1 METKKLTIW
10 KTPFFKNISEK
21 GGAMN
26 EAIKESKSQTDIVI
40 HSDTQKY
47 GRAWGYTLPLKLLDL
62 IKTNKGIYE
71 VITKFPHKLYFDI
84 DKVGGEGEEP
94 SFLTHVKDIINKY
107 FPNAELAISG
117 SIKPEK
123 VSYHIIVNNY
133 TIHNEEE
140 REYVKQLVKHIC
152 ETIESSFDWK
162 VYTKNRNM
170 KCINQSKRDGRVQEI
185 IENEDYRKHLITCFI
200 NDYCL
205 PFPPISE
212 EIEQT
217 IMIAKSKA
225 IFDIGTLPKLN
236 LIEPAD
242 FDFYSC
248 TPIQLLPMFPIS
260 KDFVHNYTHLIGRY
274 CYYNNISLEYFLS
287 WISKKHNPLTEEIKN
302 KWAKH
307 FSVMD
312 KFPKPSEA
320 KIMAVLS
327 YYYPNM
333 KKDKSYK
340 AFANSFSLPE
350 EKINYIET
358 ITQDNYNANNK
369 YSIFNVGMGG
379 GKTFQTIEYLKGISL
394 PNDNGVEGVEPLGF
408 IWLCPNKAL
417 ANNTLN
423 RLQDNKIETDY
434 YLDFNAKQKTEGIL
448 NNCNNLIV
456 VLNSLHYISTKNYS
470 VVVIDEIETLIDKFL
485 GDFMKH
491 KKAIWEAFKRI
502 ILNAKK
508 VIFLDAFITTK
519 TLNFIKNLEGH
530 AIEVS
535 PIVIYQRF
543 NEPSTRTIEIMKNQ
557 SIMLNDIITNIKNNK
572 KCFIFYPYKNGS
584 KNGTIISM
592 EALSTLLQK
601 ETGKN
606 GLYYNADIDDQIKGG
621 LKDVNKSWK
630 DYDFIITNNIITC
643 GVNYERKD
651 FDYAYLFVASHNSPR
666 DIIQVSYRARFLSS
680 ENIKVCYM
688 GIMTQPN
695 TFQIDTYEINC
706 PIYTALIDSILMEK
720 HSPLKKTLQLFCNK
734 AHYKFKINENTL
746 SADLKKYISDLVK
759 NCEVGF
765 SYSMIDDIDYKY
777 AELIQQNIFS
787 QTATMIQK
795 IMLQKYFFQLTF
807 KEKAQDVKFGGAAPS
822 PPTASGIAAGAEVSV
837 IEHAWNNN
845 LSSFFSKTCEVLSQP
860 LNIFQKIKE
869 FNNNDGI
876 FPTEDELKCIA
887 LNKTIIDDIFKQFKF
902 KYITEKT
909 TPKKIIK
916 EIFNTFFM
924 KNIIKSTYTTD
935 SKKNV
940 EYETD
945 SDYYNYFYD
954 FANEYMKYEIYV
966 PELDNQDEYTLE
978 INEL

>member
-1 METKKLTIW
+1 MSESLAKITIW
-10 KTPFFKNISEK
+10 KTPFFKNISDK

-26 EAIKESKSQTDIVI
+26 EAIKESNPQTDIVI
-40 HSDTQKY
+40 HSDTQKN
-47 GRAWGYTLPLKLLDL
+47 GRAWGYTQPLKLLEL
-62 IKTNKGIYE
+62 IKNNKGIYE
-71 VITKFPHKLYFDI
+71 VITKYPHKLYFDI
-84 DKVGGEGEEP
+84 DKTGDVKD
-94 SFLTHVKDIINKY
+94 SFLNDVKDIINKY

-117 SIKPEK
+117 SITPEK

-133 TIHNEEE
+133 TIHNQEE
-140 REYVKQLVKHIC
+140 REYVKQIIKHIS
-152 ETIESSFDWK
+152 ENVESSFDWK

-205 PFPPISE
+205 PFPPINQ

-225 IFDIGTLPKLN
+225 VYDIGTLPKLN
-236 LIEPAD
+236 LIEPND
-242 FDFYSC
+242 FDFF
-248 TPIQLLPMFPIS
+248 TAEPIQKLPMFPIS
-260 KDFVHNYTHLIGRY
+260 KDFDHNYTHLVGRY
-274 CYYNNISLEYFLS
+274 CYYNNISLEHFLS
-287 WISKKHNPLTEEIKN
+287 WISKKHNPLTEEIKK
-302 KWAKH
+302 KWAYH

-340 AFANSFSLPE
+340 AFANTFALPE
-350 EKINYIET
+350 NKISYIET
-358 ITQDNYNANNK
+358 ITQDNYNSNNK

-379 GKTFQTIEYLKGISL
+379 GKTFQTIEYLK
-394 PNDNGVEGVEPLGF
+394 NETENGF

-423 RLQDNKIETDY
+423 RLQDNKIETAY
-434 YLDFNAKQKTEGIL
+434 YLDFNAKQKTDGIL
-448 NNCNNLIV
+448 NDSKNLII
-456 VLNSLHYISTKNYS
+456 VLNSLHYISIKNYS
-470 VVVIDEIETLIDKFL
+470 VIVIDEIETLIDKFL
-485 GDFMKH
+485 GDFMKM
-491 KKAIWEAFKRI
+491 KKQIWETFKRI
-502 ILNAKK
+502 ILKAKK

-519 TLNFIKNLEGH
+519 TLNFIKNLEGE
-530 AIEVS
+530 INT
-535 PIVIYQRF
+535 PMVIYQRL
-543 NEPSTRTIEIMKNQ
+543 NEPSTRTVEIMKNQ

-584 KNGTIISM
+584 KNGNIISM
-592 EALSTLLQK
+592 EALSTLIQK

-606 GLYYNADIDDQIKGG
+606 GLYYNADVDDKVKGG

-630 DYDFIITNNIITC
+630 EFDFIITNNIITC

-688 GIMTQPN
+688 GIMNQPN
-695 TFQIDTYEINC
+695 TFQIDTYEIGC
-706 PIYTALIDSILMEK
+706 PIYKALIDSILLEK

-734 AHYKFKINENTL
+734 AHYKFEINEKVL
-746 SADLKKYISDLVK
+746 SADLKKYISNLVS

-765 SYSMIDDIDYKY
+765 SYSMIDDIDFRY

-807 KEKAQDVKFGGAAPS
+807 KQSAQDVKFH
-822 PPTASGIAAGAEVSV
+822 TDFNDKEITVIAY
-837 IEHAWNNN
+837 AWNEN
-845 LSSFFSKTCEVLSQP
+845 LSGFFSKTCEVLSQP
-860 LNIFQKIKE
+860 SSIFQKIKE
-869 FNNNDGI
+869 FNNNEGI

-887 LNKTIIDDIFKQFKF
+887 LNQPITDEIFKKFNF
-902 KYITEKT
+902 KYITSKSS
-909 TPKKIIK
+909 PKKIIK

-924 KNIIKSTYTTD
+924 KHIITSKYTTESQKQVD
-935 SKKNV
+935 
-940 EYETD
+940 YETN

-954 FANEYMKYEIYV
+954 FANDYMKYEIYV
-966 PELDNQDEYTLE
+966 PELDCQDEYTVE
-978 INEL
+978 M